1 MPAEGLINRP
11 IPWAGT
17 WHVNVPAVREGGTV
31 VFLVQ
36 EWMRATLP
44 RLAPMVAAV
53 GLLTTGVAAPPAA
66 ADASAPSWWL
76 GATCDAAGNPGSYA
90 LGASYDGVVA
100 CGPGTAQGGTDVEE
114 HFFQGAW
121 GEYEWECV
129 ELVMRYIYLVFGIAP
144 YSANGDTVVSNYN
157 GNVLTQVSNNGTSLP
172 SPGDILSWAGT
183 NENPDGHTAIVTAV
197 NVANGSGTI
206 TILQQNA
213 SADGWGTVSVSD
225 NVLTTQIFG
234 GSVTGWLHNPNAGSG
249 LLGEHPLIGSCE

>member
-1 MPAEGLINRP
+1 M
-11 IPWAGT
+11 
-17 WHVNVPAVREGGTV
+17 
-31 VFLVQ
+31 FLVQ

-76 GATCDAAGNPGSYA
+76 GATCDAADNPGSYA
-90 LGASYDGVVA
+90 LGASYDGVMA

-114 HFFQGAW
+114 YFFQGAW

-129 ELVMRYIYLVFGIAP
+129 ELVMRYMYLVFGIAP

-172 SPGDILSWAGT
+172 SPGDILSWVGT

-249 LLGEHPLIGSCE
+249 LLGEHPLIAEQGVGRLCGHVRRFRGVRRAWEPGSGRGPC

>member
-1 MPAEGLINRP
+1 M
-11 IPWAGT
+11 
-17 WHVNVPAVREGGTV
+17 
-31 VFLVQ
+31 FLVQ

-44 RLAPMVAAV
+44 RLAPMVAAA

-76 GATCDAAGNPGSYA
+76 GATCDAADNPGSYA

-114 HFFQGAW
+114 YFFQGAW

-129 ELVMRYIYLVFGIAP
+129 ELVMRYMYLVFGIAP

-183 NENPDGHTAIVTAV
+183 QREPRRAHCHRYGRK
-197 NVANGSGTI
+197 
-206 TILQQNA
+206 
-213 SADGWGTVSVSD
+213 
-225 NVLTTQIFG
+225 
-234 GSVTGWLHNPNAGSG
+234 
-249 LLGEHPLIGSCE
+249 CC

>member
-1 MPAEGLINRP
+1 M
-11 IPWAGT
+11 
-17 WHVNVPAVREGGTV
+17 
-31 VFLVQ
+31 FLVQ

-44 RLAPMVAAV
+44 RLAPMVAAA

-76 GATCDAAGNPGSYA
+76 GATCDAADNPGSYA

-100 CGPGTAQGGTDVEE
+100 CGPGRTQGGTDVAEY
-114 HFFQGAW
+114 FFQGAW

-129 ELVMRYIYLVFGIAP
+129 ELVMRYMYLVFGIAP

-206 TILQQNA
+206 TIMQQNA

-249 LLGEHPLIGSCE
+249 LLGEHPLIGRSGRQLCAESQADQPIWCDMR